1 MIVGCVI
8 VSINVMNL
16 TPNGSNGGSGVGYVI
31 VSINVM
37 NLTPNG
43 SNGVRCWICNRFDK
57 RDEFDPQWVKWAVV
71 LDM

>member
-1 MIVGCVI
+1 MGQ
-8 VSINVMNL
+8 M
-16 TPNGSNGGSGVGYVI
+16 GGGVGYVI

-43 SNGVRCWICNRFDK
+43 SNGRWCWICNSFDK
-57 RDEFDPQWVKWAVV
+57 RDEFDPQWVKWGGV